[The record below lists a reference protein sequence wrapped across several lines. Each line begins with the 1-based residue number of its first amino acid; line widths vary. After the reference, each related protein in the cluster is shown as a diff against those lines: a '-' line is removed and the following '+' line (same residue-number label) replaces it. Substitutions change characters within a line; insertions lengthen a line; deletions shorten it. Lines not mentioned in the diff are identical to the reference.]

1 MRSSVL
7 SETND
12 EVTRQRK
19 LHEKFGDHERSLQE
33 ERSIDPDRFSSHSQ
47 TAKVRR
53 RSSRCLRHGFTMHRI
68 SVTVAGH
75 ASILAPGRWR

>member
-53 RSSRCLRHGFTMHRI
+53 RSSRCTSTLTTATFELTRTY
-68 SVTVAGH
+68 ST
-75 ASILAPGRWR
+75 